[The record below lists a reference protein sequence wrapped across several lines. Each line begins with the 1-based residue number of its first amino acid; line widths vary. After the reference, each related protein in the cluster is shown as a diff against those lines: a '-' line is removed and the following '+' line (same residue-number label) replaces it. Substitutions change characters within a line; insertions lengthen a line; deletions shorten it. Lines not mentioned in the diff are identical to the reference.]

1 VRARAAIYVALWST
15 VSSAP
20 HAAAILRQS
29 PLAARKRQKPSAHCR
44 AAAKRQAQRMC
55 EATDR
60 QAIPIGATAAG
71 WDSCYTSSASE
82 PMLNA
87 PLNSDGHLKVGH
99 YKQCSSCPHRTPDPE
114 STRICAKPHSQWQ
127 RMAST
132 CDAIS
137 ALTFE
142 IVAVVSRFDSG
153 NSLPLQTN
161 QGRRSLSVQAPR
173 RTKAT
178 AG

>member
-1 VRARAAIYVALWST
+1 VVDS
-15 VSSAP
+15 
-20 HAAAILRQS
+20 RQS
-29 PLAARKRQKPSAHCR
+29 QAHHMQLRSFDNPRLLHESAKSR
-44 AAAKRQAQRMC
+44 ALIAERLLSGRPQRMC

-60 QAIPIGATAAG
+60 QAIQIGAIAAG